1 MTIYV
6 SAGFDFA
13 LTESVE
19 VVIDA
24 GNTTG
29 CIDLQTNEDDVYEE
43 DELIMVT
50 LFSTGDTQIT
60 INGSAAIVE
69 ITDDD
74 GRNLTSLYLHAM
86 LSESS

>member
-1 MTIYV
+1 M
-6 SAGFDFA
+6 G
-13 LTESVE
+13 

-29 CIDLQTNEDDVYEE
+29 CVDLQTNEDDVYEE
-43 DELIMVT
+43 DELVMVT

-74 GRNLTSLYLHAM
+74 GINLTSSYVHAM